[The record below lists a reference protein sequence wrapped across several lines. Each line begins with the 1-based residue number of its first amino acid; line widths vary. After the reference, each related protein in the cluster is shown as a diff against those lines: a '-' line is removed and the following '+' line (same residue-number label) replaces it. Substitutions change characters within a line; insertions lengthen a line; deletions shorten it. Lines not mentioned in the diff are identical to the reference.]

1 MNMKKVKKFLYAVL
15 NEFLTPIRER
25 RAYFEAHPEE
35 VIAALTE
42 GTEEARRTA
51 EQTLSEVKKAMQ
63 IDYFNQWAEEY
74 GN

>member
-1 MNMKKVKKFLYAVL
+1 MKVKKFLFAVL
-15 NEFLTPIRER
+15 NDFLAPIRER

-35 VIAALTE
+35 VIAALTA

-63 IDYFNQWAEEY
+63 IDYFNQWAEEF
-74 GN
+74 GK